1 MHYKELLKGV
11 NAYASDD
18 KNSENA
24 FPIIL
29 HDEEKIRERSYLE
42 LVAYG
47 RPTEKLVE
55 DIRYFLREWNRRVPV
70 DVEKLKEAIEQVPD
84 YVKKWDIE
92 KMDLWEYHEEITKIF
107 QTFINTGKNRNNYT
121 GASKTLHIFNPR
133 FFAMWDSYIRDG
145 YGCCENEEG
154 YFNFLLRCQKEIE
167 EIILTY
173 DCDFPAGPEIS
184 QRIYYGH
191 SKSIVK
197 LLDEYNI
204 AKYTNKWLT
213 PNEEKDTTSI
223 VREMREKSYDI

>member
-1 MHYKELLKGV
+1 MNYAELLKGV
-11 NAYASDD
+11 NAYASDG

-107 QTFINTGKNRNNYT
+107 
-121 GASKTLHIFNPR
+121 
-133 FFAMWDSYIRDG
+133 
-145 YGCCENEEG
+145 
-154 YFNFLLRCQKEIE
+154 
-167 EIILTY
+167 
-173 DCDFPAGPEIS
+173 
-184 QRIYYGH
+184 
-191 SKSIVK
+191 
-197 LLDEYNI
+197 
-204 AKYTNKWLT
+204 
-213 PNEEKDTTSI
+213 
-223 VREMREKSYDI
+223 